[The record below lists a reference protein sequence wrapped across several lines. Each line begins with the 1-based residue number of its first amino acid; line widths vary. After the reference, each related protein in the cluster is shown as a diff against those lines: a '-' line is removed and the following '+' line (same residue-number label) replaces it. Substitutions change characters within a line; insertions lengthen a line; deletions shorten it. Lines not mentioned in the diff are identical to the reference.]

1 VVWPDTG
8 VSGLWRRGEERVGV
22 AGSRC
27 SGLLLLAVA
36 AHLLAD
42 SDAAGLWVALLES
55 NRPADGLVSALLDAF
70 PFA

>member
-1 VVWPDTG
+1 M
-8 VSGLWRRGEERVGV
+8 GV